1 MRHYKNIK
9 DGYILAI
16 GTGSGN
22 VEITVEE
29 YNEIMGIIRTRPEPP
44 QGYDYRLKTDLTWEQ
59 YALPDPE
66 PETDG
71 EISDSE
77 ALAIILGGETA

>member
-29 YNEIMGIIRTRPEPP
+29 YNEITGIIRTRPEPP